1 MTVNVHEA
9 KTQLSA
15 LIERALAGEEV
26 IIARAGH
33 PVVTLKPIAAM
44 KKGRQLGAARGLTSE
59 VEGWERPMA
68 DSEADEFLGIRSTG
82 T

>member
-1 MTVNVHEA
+1 MTVNMHEA

-33 PVVTLKPIAAM
+33 PVVVLKPVVA
-44 KKGRQLGAARGLTSE
+44 KPGRELGAARGLTRE
-59 VEGWERPMA
+59 EPGWDAAMTDA
-68 DSEADEFLGIRSTG
+68 EADEFLGIG
-82 T
+82 PA

>member
-1 MTVNVHEA
+1 MTVNMHEA

-33 PVVTLKPIAAM
+33 PVVTLTPVTAKP
-44 KKGRQLGAARGLTSE
+44 GRELGTGRGLTRE
-59 VEGWERPMA
+59 TEGWDQAMTDE
-68 DSEADEFLGIRSTG
+68 EADEFLGIGPART
-82 T
+82 